1 MYSPDSVMDVL
12 EAGSVGHGQQ
22 SKTKCLIQ
30 HGFDK
35 INVLNSHEL
44 LHMTFI

>member
-22 SKTKCLIQ
+22 SKTECL
-30 HGFDK
+30 
-35 INVLNSHEL
+35 VVVV
-44 LHMTFI
+44 FIGTQI